1 VPTKSGDSR
10 MKACVL
16 LFVLLVTVTCAQSRS
31 IFSSDAP
38 SGRLQSLSEARIFAL
53 GGVGFAGKIPQELIL
68 FRAIMALK
76 PDQAKEDLE
85 NLYSGGNPQAM
96 SYALVGM
103 RKLDQKRYAELLVSA
118 RASDAT
124 VTTMWGCAVENE
136 KLRTI
141 ANDLDVGKYDPWLQT
156 SGGGMVYENHN
167 QIDSKAVALRAVT
180 GKAHDE
186 QGVMIPNVSLGLFT
200 EKDHRLV
207 MITWSATDGAFQFA
221 SVTPG
226 RYRLVAKYDGLCPA
240 NVPIRVTRLSSADR
254 GVDLHMMPRG
264 IDTCSYGAGAP
275 ATALKNSHAD
285 H

>member
-1 VPTKSGDSR
+1 
-10 MKACVL
+10 MKVCVFLL
-16 LFVLLVTVTCAQSRS
+16 LFLLANATCAQTHPT
-31 IFSSDAP
+31 FSSEPP
-38 SGRLQSLSEARIFAL
+38 STPPLRSLAEARIFAL
-53 GGVGFAGKIPQELIL
+53 GGVGFAGKTPQELIL
-68 FRAIMALK
+68 FRAVIALK
-76 PDQAKEDLE
+76 ADQAKEELE

-103 RKLDQKRYAELLVSA
+103 RKLDQKRYSELLVAA

-141 ANDLDVGKYDPWLQT
+141 ANDLDAGKYDPWLQT

-186 QGVMIPNVSLGLFT
+186 QGIVIPNVSLGLFT

-207 MITWSATDGAFQFA
+207 MITWSATDGAFQFTG
-221 SVTPG
+221 VTPG

-240 NVPIRVTRLSSADR
+240 NVPIRVTRLSSDR

-264 IDTCSYGAGAP
+264 IDTCSYGSGAP
-275 ATALKNSHAD
+275 AATLKNGHAD